1 MERAN
6 DEIWE
11 RVRAEATAD
20 AQCEP
25 MLASFIYS
33 IILNHTSLEDAL
45 SFQLAGKLESHTLT
59 AVSLRDLI
67 DEAFYNDP
75 AIGEAIRADMV
86 AVCERDAACDK
97 YSTPLLYFKGYQAIQ
112 AYRVAHYFWKHN
124 RHDLALF
131 LQSRISEVFAVD
143 IHPAARIG
151 QGILMDHATGIVIGE
166 TAVVE
171 DNVSML
177 HEVTLGGTGKQTGDR
192 HPKVRKGVLIAAGAK
207 ILGNVV
213 IGEGAKVGGGA
224 VVLED
229 VPPHTTVV
237 GVPAKPV
244 CHTRSEVPALDMD
257 HRIEGH
263 EYEDGHGI

>member
-1 MERAN
+1 MKQQR
-6 DEIWE
+6 DETWE
-11 RVRAEATAD
+11 RVRAEAEAD
-20 AQCEP
+20 ARCEP

-33 IILNHTSLEDAL
+33 IILNHTTLEDAL

-59 AVSLRDLI
+59 AVTLRDLI
-67 DEAFYNDP
+67 DEAFHNDP
-75 AIGEAIRADMV
+75 KIGEAIRADMV
-86 AVCERDAACDK
+86 AVCDRDAACTK

-112 AYRVAHYFWKHN
+112 AYRVAHYYWTRD
-124 RHDLALF
+124 RHELALF

-151 QGILMDHATGIVIGE
+151 KGILIDHATSVVIGE

-177 HEVTLGGTGKQTGDR
+177 HEVTLGGTGKVMGDR
-192 HPKVRKGVLIAAGAK
+192 HPKVRRGVLIAAGAK
-207 ILGNVV
+207 ILGNVE

-224 VVLED
+224 VVLDD

-237 GVPAKPV
+237 GVPARPV
-244 CHTRSEVPALDMD
+244 GHTRSEQPALDMD
-257 HRIEGH
+257 HRIYE
-263 EYEDGHGI
+263 EIYEDGHGI